1 VAGALNRVAGHD
13 AYDPSLVEVHV
24 CVLRRKL
31 ERHSRRVMRPLRGL
45 GYRYAP

>member
-1 VAGALNRVAGHD
+1 VAGAPNRVAGHD

-24 CVLRRKL
+24 SVLRRRL
-31 ERHSRRVMRPLRGL
+31 ARHGPRLIHTLRRL